1 MKRIPLN
8 VKAILFL
15 SVFMLS
21 VLGVRAQDPVF
32 NPSDVVD
39 CQVQVMKERLN
50 LNDSQVSKVTDI
62 IRADANRSKSLTTEE
77 AKKVRDEREAKY
89 KGIFSAEQ
97 FKKWLAERDSINKE
111 AQDLYLS
118 SEAYARDFTRYID

>member
-1 MKRIPLN
+1 MKRIPFN
-8 VKAILFL
+8 VKAILFM
-15 SVFMLS
+15 SIFMLS
-21 VLGVRAQDPVF
+21 VLGVKAQDPVF
-32 NPSDVVD
+32 NPSDVID

-62 IRADANRSKSLTTEE
+62 IRADANRSKSLTTDE

-89 KGIFSAEQ
+89 KGIFTAEQ

-111 AQDLYLS
+111 AQDRYLS
-118 SEAYARDFTRYID
+118 SDAYARDFTKFM